1 MYEISGTAE
10 HNFII
15 PELFSLLVKRDK
27 PAAAK
32 IARHYLRAI
41 QDCHIAKQDSELRS
55 AKSIRIDLILE
66 LYDAID
72 QTAPENAY
80 FASIES
86 DGAIHWAFFRDSASS
101 QSS

>member
-1 MYEISGTAE
+1 MYLISGSVE
-10 HNFII
+10 HSFII

-27 PAAAK
+27 SAAAK

-66 LYDAID
+66 LYDAIEK
-72 QTAPENAY
+72 TAPKHSY

-86 DGAIHWAFFRDSASS
+86 DGQTHWAFFRDSVSS